1 MAVVALFFKLSM
13 AVRDFHNH
21 LVENVG
27 IPSWASYSMFAVVT
41 LGLGCILGFVRA
53 LHSRSLFIVSISVHR
68 LHHRRCLPNWFCRC
82 REEGCCRKE
91 EEGQGNQRAV

>member
-27 IPSWASYSMFAVVT
+27 IPSWASYSMFAFVT
-41 LGLGCILGFVRA
+41 LGLGCILGFV
-53 LHSRSLFIVSISVHR
+53 SI
-68 LHHRRCLPNWFCRC
+68 LDF
-82 REEGCCRKE
+82 
-91 EEGQGNQRAV
+91 